1 MFKGRYI
8 FSAILVSFN
17 YALAQSPGELSE
29 DEKAR
34 VKFAIHLI
42 TYDTVGTF
50 DNAAGEAYFNL
61 VISSFKEN
69 LTIPEFSFSPFT
81 EADKNKIER
90 IIQMLEQ
97 LKKNPPSW
105 DDLLIKQTQYLFW
118 LDKVTRKKS
127 KYK

>member
-1 MFKGRYI
+1 M
-8 FSAILVSFN
+8 
-17 YALAQSPGELSE
+17 
-29 DEKAR
+29 
-34 VKFAIHLI
+34 I